1 MHLLKQMLHDRKLY
15 FVQASQAVHEVAKEM
30 AARNVG
36 AIMVLDGTRLCG
48 IFSERDLMTRV
59 VVAGS
64 DPKVTPVADVMTRD
78 LVMIEDSA
86 PCEAAMEMM
95 QANKCRHLPVMRG
108 DEVVGLIS
116 MRDLMA
122 EELEEKRTE
131 LQHMRNYIAGGV

>member
-1 MHLLKQMLHDRKLY
+1 MLHDRKLY
-15 FVQASQAVHEVAKEM
+15 FVQANQAVHEVAKEM

-48 IFSERDLMTRV
+48 IFSERDLMIRV

-78 LVMIEDSA
+78 LAKIEDSA

-95 QANKCRHLPVMRG
+95 QSNKCRHLPVMRG

-122 EELEEKRTE
+122 EELEEKRAE